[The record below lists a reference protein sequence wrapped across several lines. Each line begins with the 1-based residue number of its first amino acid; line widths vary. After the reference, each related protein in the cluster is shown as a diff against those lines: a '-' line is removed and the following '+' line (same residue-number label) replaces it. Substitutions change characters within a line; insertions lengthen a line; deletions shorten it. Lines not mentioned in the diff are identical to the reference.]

1 MNYNNYPTHLQ
12 EGFQAVASTALEAA
26 GLSID
31 PEVPVVEQLN
41 GYDHYDPRFGVIGD
55 ARAAIVA
62 SMVTGEVAV
71 LELDTSAYGV

>member
-1 MNYNNYPTHLQ
+1 MKYNHYPTHLQ
-12 EGFQAVASTALEAA
+12 EGFQAVAATALEAA
-26 GLSID
+26 GLAIE
-31 PEVPVVEQLN
+31 PEIPLVEQLN

-55 ARAAIVA
+55 ARAAIIA